1 MFKIVMNVRMN
12 WCQNKQVSVTNWVT
26 IMIFI
31 LILCGILDV
40 IMPLFTL
47 WPLTFPYTNM
57 SQRLLILVALII
69 YSTLQNTS
77 GPGIFKNIF
86 LIKPGQLSQ
95 IMKKWSDPCKNYATL
110 SRSSTI
116 FNIPSCLSLFE
127 MRGAF

>member
-1 MFKIVMNVRMN
+1 
-12 WCQNKQVSVTNWVT
+12 
-26 IMIFI
+26 
-31 LILCGILDV
+31 
-40 IMPLFTL
+40 
-47 WPLTFPYTNM
+47 M

-69 YSTLQNTS
+69 YSTLQNIS

-95 IMKKWSDPCKNYATL
+95 IMKKWSDPCKNYARL